1 MCKREQVHGLR
12 MFLYGVIELIKNNE
26 IETVNVVEGKI
37 STGVASYLYFKYPDA
52 FEAVGFNGG
61 DIDLIDGF
69 FKKSDG
75 LSDDA
80 DRKYLCKEKEGLYFI
95 LKLALNEVY

>member
-1 MCKREQVHGLR
+1 MCMREQVHGLR
-12 MFLYGVIELIKNNE
+12 MFLYGVIELIKNGE
-26 IETVNVVEGKI
+26 IETVDILEEKI
-37 STGVASYLYFKYPDA
+37 LTGVASYLYFKYPDT
-52 FEAVGFNGG
+52 FEAVGF
-61 DIDLIDGF
+61 DGSDVELVDAF
-69 FKKSDG
+69 FKKSIG